1 VVEQL
6 IDEAEI
12 LTGLASR
19 AARAADRL
27 RLVADDGQGL
37 AAALA
42 EIPTAHLRP
51 GDVEL
56 VEGLVDELECAAAQW
71 RMV

>member
-1 VVEQL
+1 VAEQL
-6 IDEAEI
+6 IVEGA
-12 LTGLASR
+12 TLAALANR

-42 EIPTAHLRP
+42 EIPMADLHP
-51 GDVEL
+51 GDAEL
-56 VEGLVDELECAAAQW
+56 LEGLVDELECAAAQW
-71 RMV
+71 RPV